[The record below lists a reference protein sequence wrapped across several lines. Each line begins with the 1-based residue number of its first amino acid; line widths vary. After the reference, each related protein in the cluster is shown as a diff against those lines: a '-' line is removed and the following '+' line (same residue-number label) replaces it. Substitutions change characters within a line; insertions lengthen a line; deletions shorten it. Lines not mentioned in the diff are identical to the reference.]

1 MDNEVD
7 LTKLK
12 ITDLSIDWQYRRK
25 KIIDKFKV
33 WIVIFLLFLLFLL
46 FLSMNKL
53 QLIQKMAFIF

>member
-1 MDNEVD
+1 MMDNEVD

-33 WIVIFLLFLLFLL
+33 WIVIFFVILAILA
-46 FLSMNKL
+46 
-53 QLIQKMAFIF
+53 IY